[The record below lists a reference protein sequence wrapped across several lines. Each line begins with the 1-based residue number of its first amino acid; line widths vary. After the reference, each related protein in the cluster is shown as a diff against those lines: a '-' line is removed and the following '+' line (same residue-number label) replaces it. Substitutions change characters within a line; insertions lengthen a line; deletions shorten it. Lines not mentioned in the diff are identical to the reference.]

1 MKRILLLIWM
11 IAGTLGTTLAQDEG
25 KDRPGQ
31 GKLEAY
37 RIAYFTNRLKLTP
50 EETQRFWP
58 IFNKYESEIRT
69 NRIESKQATEIERE
83 EKEIQIRK
91 KYFEQ
96 FSQVLNKDRAD
107 RVFKVDREFRDGV
120 RRELMERKQLRQ
132 QQNKPPTRQ

>member
-11 IAGTLGTTLAQDEG
+11 ITGALGTTLAQDEG
-25 KDRPGQ
+25 KDRPG

-50 EETQRFWP
+50 EEAQRFWP

-69 NRIESKQATEIERE
+69 NRIEHKQSTEIERE

-96 FSQVLNKDRAD
+96 FLPDRAYE
-107 RVFKVDREFRDGV
+107 VISMAG
-120 RRELMERKQLRQ
+120 
-132 QQNKPPTRQ
+132 